1 MLFRSM
7 ITLRLN
13 YWEQN
18 SVMLC
23 IRIRPQEVELKHL
36 SFRCRRHRQSSFLE
50 FSSLLYF
57 YQSNACV
64 VFLFI
69 SMSISHH
76 HILFYYIFPYSFPLP
91 LPFLPSLSP
100 YFFLFPIS
108 VPFFSLPLL
117 LSPSPSLYS
126 FPLPIQFLPPVPP
139 SPPSLS
145 LFNTFLYFRHIR
157 ESQIHWIRCSFS

>member
-1 MLFRSM
+1 M
-7 ITLRLN
+7 
-13 YWEQN
+13 
-18 SVMLC
+18 
-23 IRIRPQEVELKHL
+23 KHL

-57 YQSNACV
+57 YQSNVCV
-64 VFLFI
+64 AFLFI
-69 SMSISHH
+69 SMFISHH
-76 HILFYYIFPYSFPLP
+76 HILFYFIFPSSFPLP
-91 LPFLPSLSP
+91 FPFLP
-100 YFFLFPIS
+100 YLFPFPVS

-139 SPPSLS
+139 SFPSLS

-157 ESQIHWIRCSFS
+157 ESEIHWIRCSFS